1 LTLKIRRWLLP
12 VFIAVLATFA
22 LLTPVLA
29 IADPDT
35 MTIHGVWVYQNCR
48 QDGDQ
53 LYIVDATLAYGANPS
68 ETSTEAFL
76 CRLMNGS
83 TELRAVAP
91 YAYYDDG
98 YDRFVVAIYFSS
110 ADAPAWE
117 GSYTMELTGNPL
129 LSWTGDP
136 PSASVSAFNLWQ
148 DNEMDITQT
157 VVSSRI
163 LYLADILELA
173 WSVDM
178 IEASGGGHYLTS
190 YGEDYFTNVVEY
202 ASEVA
207 PYAFSGQIIQ
217 PEIEDVDTSTAYAD
231 DLETDI
237 VGTSLDLTD
246 TATAF
251 GVGRGPLTALLYYG
265 AVVIF
270 LAVVSQKLQTYKPAM
285 VLSLPLVVLGA
296 FVGVPL
302 IVSILVGFVCILFIA
317 WTLFYKPSS
326 A

>member
-1 LTLKIRRWLLP
+1 M
-12 VFIAVLATFA
+12 FAVILI
-22 LLTPVLA
+22 LVLVTPVLA
-29 IADPDT
+29 IDDPDGI
-35 MTIHGVWVYQNCR
+35 TINGVWAYQNCR

-53 LYIVDATLAYGANPS
+53 LYIVDGTLDYSVTGNPT
-68 ETSTEAFL
+68 ETVTEAYI

-83 TELRAVAP
+83 TELRGVAP
-91 YAYYDDG
+91 YAYYNDG
-98 YDRFVVAIYFSS
+98 YDRFVVTIYFNA
-110 ADAPAWE
+110 ADAPTWE
-117 GSYTMELTGNPL
+117 GSYTMELVGNPL
-129 LSWTGDP
+129 LSWAGDP
-136 PSASVSAFNLWQ
+136 PSASVSTFNLWQ

-202 ASEVA
+202 AGEIA

-217 PEIEDVDTSTAYAD
+217 PEVEEVDTSTDYAD
-231 DLETDI
+231 DLESDI
-237 VGTSLDLTD
+237 AGTVFDISD

-251 GVGRGPLTALLYYG
+251 GVSRGALTAVLYYG

-270 LAVVSQKLQTYKPAM
+270 LAFVSNRLQTYKPAM
-285 VLSLPLVVLGA
+285 VLSIPLVVLGA

-302 IVSILVGFVCILFIA
+302 IVSVLVGFLSIGFIA
-317 WTLFYKPSS
+317 WSLFYRPST

>member
-1 LTLKIRRWLLP
+1 
-12 VFIAVLATFA
+12 
-22 LLTPVLA
+22 
-29 IADPDT
+29 
-35 MTIHGVWVYQNCR
+35 
-48 QDGDQ
+48 
-53 LYIVDATLAYGANPS
+53 
-68 ETSTEAFL
+68 
-76 CRLMNGS
+76 
-83 TELRAVAP
+83 
-91 YAYYDDG
+91 
-98 YDRFVVAIYFSS
+98 
-110 ADAPAWE
+110 
-117 GSYTMELTGNPL
+117 MELVGNPL
-129 LSWTGDP
+129 LAWGGDP
-136 PSASVSAFNLWQ
+136 PSASVSTFNLWQ
-148 DNEMDITQT
+148 DNEMPITQT
-157 VVSSRI
+157 VISSRI

-237 VGTSLDLTD
+237 GGTVFDLTD
-246 TATAF
+246 TADAF

-270 LAVVSQKLQTYKPAM
+270 LALVCNKLQTYKPAM
-285 VLSLPLVVLGA
+285 VLSIPLVILGA

-302 IVSILVGFVCILFIA
+302 IVSVLVGFVCVLFIA
-317 WTLFYKPSS
+317 WSLFYKPST